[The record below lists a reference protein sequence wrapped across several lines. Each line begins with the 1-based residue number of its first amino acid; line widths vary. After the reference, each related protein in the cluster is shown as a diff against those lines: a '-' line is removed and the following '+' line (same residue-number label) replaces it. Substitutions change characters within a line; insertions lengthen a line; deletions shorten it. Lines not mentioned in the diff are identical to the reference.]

1 MTDTGNERQAA
12 EWGPENS
19 KKRTRG
25 ADGPSQRRE
34 VSSAPL
40 LFVRFFVFSLC
51 QRKRGVLEYTIFT
64 GVLIGKGGI
73 CNLDLNKK
81 NLKTL
86 LILAFS
92 CILFYLGIKNLGAVL
107 GVLSKVIDIIFPFI
121 LGAAIAFIINVPMS
135 RIEFWLFHRTEKVRK
150 GRRLISFTLTL
161 LLVVGIIVVAM
172 YIIIPQIGETLMVI
186 GAQLPIAFRA
196 TQNWVMENLEYFS
209 YADEIF
215 QQLSVDWG
223 QIIQK
228 LSVILQNAATSVLNS
243 GLGVVNNIINAVISF
258 FIGFVF
264 SVYLLMSKE
273 KLAGQGKQILY
284 ALFSE
289 GTADKILYVLS
300 LTARTFSKFISGQCL
315 EACIL
320 GFMFF
325 VAMTVFKMP
334 YAMLIAVLIAF
345 TALIP
350 MVGAFIG
357 CAVGVLLI
365 LMVSPLKAL
374 IFLIM
379 FLLLQ
384 QLEGN
389 LVYPKVVGNSV
400 GLPSVWVL
408 VAITVG
414 GNLMGVAG
422 MILFIP
428 VCSVLY
434 ALFRLFV
441 KHRLSE
447 KKVAPEK
454 WQEKSAFEESV
465 MLKNSS
471 EKILNSESSGDR
483 TGE

>member
-1 MTDTGNERQAA
+1 
-12 EWGPENS
+12 
-19 KKRTRG
+19 
-25 ADGPSQRRE
+25 
-34 VSSAPL
+34 
-40 LFVRFFVFSLC
+40 
-51 QRKRGVLEYTIFT
+51 
-64 GVLIGKGGI
+64 
-73 CNLDLNKK
+73 
-81 NLKTL
+81 
-86 LILAFS
+86 
-92 CILFYLGIKNLGAVL
+92 
-107 GVLSKVIDIIFPFI
+107 
-121 LGAAIAFIINVPMS
+121 
-135 RIEFWLFHRTEKVRK
+135 
-150 GRRLISFTLTL
+150 
-161 LLVVGIIVVAM
+161 
-172 YIIIPQIGETLMVI
+172 
-186 GAQLPIAFRA
+186 
-196 TQNWVMENLEYFS
+196 MENLEYFS

-408 VAITVG
+408 VAITVWRQPDG
-414 GNLMGVAG
+414 RSRNDSFYSL
-422 MILFIP
+422 
-428 VCSVLY
+428 SVQYFMHCFVSLSNTG
-434 ALFRLFV
+434 FRKRKL
-441 KHRLSE
+441 RL
-447 KKVAPEK
+447 
-454 WQEKSAFEESV
+454 KSGR
-465 MLKNSS
+465 KNR
-471 EKILNSESSGDR
+471 LLR
-483 TGE
+483 RV

>member
-1 MTDTGNERQAA
+1 ME
-12 EWGPENS
+12 
-19 KKRTRG
+19 
-25 ADGPSQRRE
+25 
-34 VSSAPL
+34 
-40 LFVRFFVFSLC
+40 
-51 QRKRGVLEYTIFT
+51 
-64 GVLIGKGGI
+64 
-73 CNLDLNKK
+73 LNKK

-86 LILAFS
+86 LFLAFS
-92 CILFYLGIKNLGAVL
+92 CILFYLGIRNLGAVL
-107 GVLSKVIDIIFPFI
+107 GVLGRVIDIVFPFI

-135 RIEFWLFHRTEKVRK
+135 RIEFWLFHKTEKVRK
-150 GRRLISFTLTL
+150 GRRLISFAVTL
-161 LLVVGIIVVAM
+161 LLVAGIIVIAM
-172 YIIIPQIGETLMVI
+172 YIIVPQIGETLMAI
-186 GAQLPIAFRA
+186 GAQLPVAFRA
-196 TQNWVMENLEYFS
+196 AQEWVMEHTKYFS
-209 YADEIF
+209 YAEEIF

-228 LSVILQNAATSVLNS
+228 LSVVIQNAASSVLNS
-243 GLGVVNNIINAVISF
+243 GLGVVNNIINAVVSF

-289 GTADKILYVLS
+289 RNADRILYVLS

-334 YAMLIAVLIAF
+334 YTMLIAVLIAF

-384 QLEGN
+384 QIEGN

-414 GNLMGVAG
+414 GSLMGIAG

-428 VCSVLY
+428 VSSVIY
-434 ALFRLFV
+434 ALLRLFV
-441 KHRLSE
+441 KNRLSE
-447 KKVAPEK
+447 KQIAPEK
-454 WQEKSAFEESV
+454 WQEKTSFEESV
-465 MLKNSS
+465 MLKKATEDPQPP
-471 EKILNSESSGDR
+471 EKNESR
-483 TGE
+483 Q